1 MPREIKTRIV
11 LEGEQQYR
19 NAMKEAASANK
30 TLNSEMKLAK
40 AQFEATGDAQQYAAD
55 QARIL
60 KEQIEN
66 QKKAVKAAEDAL
78 AELTKNGVDKNSE
91 QMQKWRTKLNNAKT
105 SLTQMQTKLDKV
117 GTELGEEQTEFGKT
131 GQSAEEFGNKMDSVS
146 KAITMQAAIEAIDR
160 VTEHIEAIIRTAAKA
175 AKAFWDMGVDAGN
188 WADDLVTAAN
198 TAGVDPE
205 TYQSW
210 QYASRIIDTSVD
222 DIVKN
227 WRDIDNKMLQT
238 GDSFYEYAGGLA
250 KLGVAT
256 QTASGQM
263 RQGKD
268 IFWDIIDRLHAMGDE
283 SAYASK
289 AAELFGNDWRKLNP
303 LIQAGSK
310 AYKDLAEESR
320 SFAVVSNEN
329 VEALAGVDDKTEQLE
344 ASLTKQKY
352 DALAALA
359 PTFSTV
365 ADALQKAIEAMNEF
379 VQSEEG
385 QAALAELNTTL
396 TGLIDSFLGED
407 GGKGSF
413 ESIVTK
419 AKTAVT
425 GFTDAMDWISK
436 NGSTVTTLIEGL
448 GVAWAGL
455 KVAKGVLTFMQ
466 LLQAMPLDKLKTVFS
481 GKSASAEGAG
491 AGGDFM
497 KKAAENASKAA
508 NDSSASAARSAESA
522 AKSAES
528 AAKSS
533 ESVAKSAESAA
544 KSSESTAKSAES
556 AAKSSEAAAKS
567 AEAASS
573 SSAAAAESSAA
584 ALDNSIAAADS
595 AAAAVEQAAGAGAA
609 RAALEAGA
617 SGALESSAAAAAARI
632 EAEAA
637 AKSAMEAAARAAI
650 TGGSSTGVSFP
661 RITPRISVGLPAG
674 NGQPALPAG
683 SNPLALPAGSAAGG
697 GGLSA
702 AAKAVTAALPTLAK
716 ILGGFGIGAA
726 VALTPASTA
735 SDDLDALYDEMGNLT
750 TAAKEAGVSLDEFGQ
765 EVVADINEIK
775 RQQKYGG
782 FDENRSLLEET
793 WDRIRETKGDWS
805 EATQA
810 LNDFELNWSGT
821 DAQMDKAL
829 DAIVDLLN
837 NSGWEE
843 MENLPEEWFSIG
855 TEAGNNLADGITE
868 SSETAIA
875 AAADAAKAAGA
886 EADALAKDMTIYGE
900 NAAVGLANGIDRR
913 AGSAIGAARAMAG
926 AVSSIVRT
934 TLMIRSPS
942 KVMEGLGEF
951 TGLGFAEGIENSASA
966 VDRAVGRML
975 GATTRRPVMAMG
987 GVLLDGAP
995 ARGAGSAAGSSAGGE
1010 PDTVHVTLVL
1020 DDEILG
1026 DVMAPIVNQKI
1037 GAQIQATSRA

>member
-131 GQSAEEFGNKMDSVS
+131 GESAEQFGNKMDSVS

-160 VTEHIEAIIRTAAKA
+160 VTEKIEAAIRTAAKA

-283 SAYASK
+283 SAYAAK
-289 AAELFGNDWRKLNP
+289 AQELFGNDWRKLNP

-329 VEALAGVDDKTEQLE
+329 VEALAGVDDETEKLE
-344 ASLTKQKY
+344 ASLTKLKY

-365 ADALQKAIEAMNEF
+365 AGALQKAVEAMNEF

-385 QAALAELNTTL
+385 QAALAQLNETL

-419 AKTAVT
+419 AKEAVT
-425 GFTDAMDWISK
+425 GFTDAMDWISE
-436 NGSTVTTLIEGL
+436 NGSTVTTMIEGL

-508 NDSSASAARSAESA
+508 NDSSASAARSAEA
-522 AKSAES
+522 A
-528 AAKSS
+528 
-533 ESVAKSAESAA
+533 
-544 KSSESTAKSAES
+544 AKSAES

-637 AKSAMEAAARAAI
+637 AKAAMEAASRAALP
-650 TGGSSTGVSFP
+650 GGSSTGVSFP

-697 GGLSA
+697 GGISA

-750 TAAKEAGVSLDEFGQ
+750 TAAKEAGISLDEFGQ
-765 EVVADINEIK
+765 EVVGDINEIK

-782 FDENRSLLEET
+782 FDENRALLEDT

-805 EATQA
+805 EAAQA

-829 DAIVDLLN
+829 DSIVDLLN

-855 TEAGNNLADGITE
+855 TDAGNNLASGIAE

-875 AAADAAKAAGA
+875 AAADAAEAAGA
-886 EADALAKDMTIYGE
+886 EADALSKDMTVYGE

-934 TLMIRSPS
+934 TLMIHSPS
-942 KVMEGLGEF
+942 KVMEGLGEY

-966 VDRAVGRML
+966 VDRAVGRMI
-975 GATTRRPVMAMG
+975 GATTKRPVMAMG
-987 GVLLDGAP
+987 GVMLEGSP

-1026 DVMAPIVNQKI
+1026 DIMAPIVNQKI

>member
-131 GQSAEEFGNKMDSVS
+131 GESAEQFGNKMDSVS
-146 KAITMQAAIEAIDR
+146 KAITMQAAIEAINR
-160 VTEHIEAIIRTAAKA
+160 VTEKIEAIIRTSAKA

-188 WADDLVTAAN
+188 WADNLVTAAN

-222 DIVKN
+222 DIVH
-227 WRDIDNKMLQT
+227 Q
-238 GDSFYEYAGGLA
+238 Y
-250 KLGVAT
+250 
-256 QTASGQM
+256 
-263 RQGKD
+263 KD
-268 IFWDIIDRLHAMGDE
+268 IERGLNAEGEAFYKYIEKLNAVGVGYVQSMDGVKRSSQDLFWDIIESLHNMGDE
-283 SAYASK
+283 SAYAGK
-289 AAELFGNDWRKLNP
+289 AAEFFGNDWRKLNP
-303 LIQAGSK
+303 LIKEGAK

-320 SFAVVSNEN
+320 SFAVVSNEH
-329 VEALAGVDDKTEQLE
+329 VEALAGVDDETEKLE
-344 ASLTKQKY
+344 ASLTKLKY

-365 ADALQKAIEAMNEF
+365 AGALQKAVEAMNEF
-379 VQSEEG
+379 VKSEEG
-385 QAALAELNTTL
+385 QAALAQLNETL

-419 AKTAVT
+419 AKEAVT
-425 GFTDAMDWISK
+425 GFTDAMDWISE
-436 NGSTVTTLIEGL
+436 NGSTVTTMIEGL

-508 NDSSASAARSAESA
+508 NDSSASAARSAEA
-522 AKSAES
+522 A
-528 AAKSS
+528 
-533 ESVAKSAESAA
+533 
-544 KSSESTAKSAES
+544 AKSAES

-595 AAAAVEQAAGAGAA
+595 AAAAVEQAAGAGTA

-637 AKSAMEAAARAAI
+637 AKAAMEAAARAALP
-650 TGGSSTGVSFP
+650 GGSSTGVSFP
-661 RITPRISVGLPAG
+661 RITPRISVGIPAG
-674 NGQPALPAG
+674 NGQPALPSG

-697 GGLSA
+697 GGISA

-750 TAAKEAGVSLDEFGQ
+750 TAAKEAGISLDEFGQ
-765 EVVADINEIK
+765 EVVGDINEIK

-782 FDENRSLLEET
+782 FDENRALLEDT

-855 TEAGNNLADGITE
+855 TDAGNNLANGIAE

-875 AAADAAKAAGA
+875 AAADAAEAAGA
-886 EADALAKDMTIYGE
+886 EADALSKDMTVYGE

-934 TLMIRSPS
+934 TLMIHSPS
-942 KVMEGLGEF
+942 KVMEGLGEY

-966 VDRAVGRML
+966 VDRAVGRMI
-975 GATTRRPVMAMG
+975 GATTKRPVMAMG
-987 GVLLDGAP
+987 GVMLEGSP

>member
-1 MPREIKTRIV
+1 MAKHKISTEIELT
-11 LEGEQQYR
+11 GEQKYR

-78 AELTKNGVDKNSE
+78 ADMAKNGVDKNSNE
-91 QMQKWRTKLNNAKT
+91 MQKWRTKLNNAKT

-117 GTELGEEQTEFGKT
+117 GAELGEEQTEFGKT
-131 GQSAEEFGNKMDSVS
+131 GESAEQFGNKMDSVS

-160 VTEHIEAIIRTAAKA
+160 VTEKIEAAIRTAAKA

-222 DIVKN
+222 DIVH
-227 WRDIDNKMLQT
+227 Q
-238 GDSFYEYAGGLA
+238 Y
-250 KLGVAT
+250 
-256 QTASGQM
+256 
-263 RQGKD
+263 KD
-268 IFWDIIDRLHAMGDE
+268 IERGLNAEGEAFYKYIEKLNAVGVGYVQSMDGVKRSSQDLFWDIIESLHNMGDE
-283 SAYASK
+283 SAYAGK
-289 AAELFGNDWRKLNP
+289 AAEFFGNDWRKLNP
-303 LIQAGSK
+303 LIKEGAK

-320 SFAVVSNEN
+320 SFAVVSNEH
-329 VEALAGVDDKTEQLE
+329 VEALAGVDDETEKLE
-344 ASLTKQKY
+344 ASLTKLKY

-385 QAALAELNTTL
+385 QAALAELNETL

-413 ESIVTK
+413 EAIVTK
-419 AKTAVT
+419 AKEAVT
-425 GFTDAMDWISK
+425 SFTDAMDWISK

-528 AAKSS
+528 ASGSS
-533 ESVAKSAESAA
+533 EAAA
-544 KSSESTAKSAES
+544 KSSEAASGSSA
-556 AAKSSEAAAKS
+556 AAAKS

-632 EAEAA
+632 EAEKAA
-637 AKSAMEAAARAAI
+637 AAALDAANRAAL
-650 TGGSSTGVSFP
+650 TGGGSSTGVSFP

-674 NGQPALPAG
+674 NGQPALPSG

-697 GGLSA
+697 GGISA

-750 TAAKEAGVSLDEFGQ
+750 TAAKEAGISLDEFGQ
-765 EVVADINEIK
+765 EVVGDINEIK

-782 FDENRSLLEET
+782 FDENRALLEDT
-793 WDRIRETKGDWS
+793 WDRIRDTKGDWS

-855 TEAGNNLADGITE
+855 TDAGNNLANGIAE

-875 AAADAAKAAGA
+875 AAADAAEAAGA
-886 EADALAKDMTIYGE
+886 EADALSKDMTVYGE

-934 TLMIRSPS
+934 TLMIHSPS

-966 VDRAVGRML
+966 VDRAVGRMI
-975 GATTRRPVMAMG
+975 GATTKRPVMAMG
-987 GVLLDGAP
+987 GVMLEGSP

>member
-1 MPREIKTRIV
+1 MAKHKISTEIELT
-11 LEGEQQYR
+11 GEQKYR

-78 AELTKNGVDKNSE
+78 ADMAKNGVDKNSNE
-91 QMQKWRTKLNNAKT
+91 MQKWRTKLNNAKT

-117 GTELGEEQTEFGKT
+117 GAELGEEQTEFGKT
-131 GQSAEEFGNKMDSVS
+131 GESAEQFGNKMDSVS

-160 VTEHIEAIIRTAAKA
+160 VTEKIEAAIRTAAKA

-250 KLGVAT
+250 KLGVAA

-289 AAELFGNDWRKLNP
+289 AAELFGNDWRRLNP

-344 ASLTKQKY
+344 ASLTKLKY
-352 DALAALA
+352 DSLAALA

-365 ADALQKAIEAMNEF
+365 ADALQKAVEAMNEF

-385 QAALAELNTTL
+385 QAALAQLNETL

-419 AKTAVT
+419 AKEAVT

-508 NDSSASAARSAESA
+508 M
-522 AKSAES
+522 
-528 AAKSS
+528 
-533 ESVAKSAESAA
+533 
-544 KSSESTAKSAES
+544 
-556 AAKSSEAAAKS
+556 
-567 AEAASS
+567 EAAS
-573 SSAAAAESSAA
+573 
-584 ALDNSIAAADS
+584 
-595 AAAAVEQAAGAGAA
+595 
-609 RAALEAGA
+609 RAALP
-617 SGALESSAAAAAARI
+617 
-632 EAEAA
+632 
-637 AKSAMEAAARAAI
+637 
-650 TGGSSTGVSFP
+650 GGSSTGVSFP
-661 RITPRISVGLPAG
+661 RITPRINVGLPAG

-697 GGLSA
+697 GGISA
-702 AAKAVTAALPTLAK
+702 AAKAVSAALPTLAK

-765 EVVADINEIK
+765 EVVGDINEIK

-782 FDENRSLLEET
+782 FDENRSLLEDT
-793 WDRIRETKGDWS
+793 WDKIRETKGDWG

-821 DAQMDKAL
+821 EAQMDKAL
-829 DAIVDLLN
+829 DSIVELLN

-855 TEAGNNLADGITE
+855 TDAGNNLANGIAE

-875 AAADAAKAAGA
+875 AAADAAQAADA
-886 EADALAKDMTIYGE
+886 EADALSKDMTVYGE

-934 TLMIRSPS
+934 TLMIHSPS

-966 VDRAVGRML
+966 VDRAVGRMI
-975 GATTRRPVMAMG
+975 GATTKRPVMAMG
-987 GVLLDGAP
+987 GVTLEGSP

>member
-1 MPREIKTRIV
+1 MPGRG
-11 LEGEQQYR
+11 LG
-19 NAMKEAASANK
+19 
-30 TLNSEMKLAK
+30 
-40 AQFEATGDAQQYAAD
+40 GH
-55 QARIL
+55 
-60 KEQIEN
+60 
-66 QKKAVKAAEDAL
+66 
-78 AELTKNGVDKNSE
+78 AEL
-91 QMQKWRTKLNNAKT
+91 
-105 SLTQMQTKLDKV
+105 
-117 GTELGEEQTEFGKT
+117 
-131 GQSAEEFGNKMDSVS
+131 
-146 KAITMQAAIEAIDR
+146 
-160 VTEHIEAIIRTAAKA
+160 
-175 AKAFWDMGVDAGN
+175 
-188 WADDLVTAAN
+188 
-198 TAGVDPE
+198 
-205 TYQSW
+205 
-210 QYASRIIDTSVD
+210 
-222 DIVKN
+222 
-227 WRDIDNKMLQT
+227 
-238 GDSFYEYAGGLA
+238 
-250 KLGVAT
+250 
-256 QTASGQM
+256 
-263 RQGKD
+263 
-268 IFWDIIDRLHAMGDE
+268 
-283 SAYASK
+283 
-289 AAELFGNDWRKLNP
+289 
-303 LIQAGSK
+303 
-310 AYKDLAEESR
+310 
-320 SFAVVSNEN
+320 
-329 VEALAGVDDKTEQLE
+329 
-344 ASLTKQKY
+344 
-352 DALAALA
+352 
-359 PTFSTV
+359 
-365 ADALQKAIEAMNEF
+365 
-379 VQSEEG
+379 G
-385 QAALAELNTTL
+385 QAALAELNETL

-419 AKTAVT
+419 AKEAVT
-425 GFTDAMDWISK
+425 GFTDAMDWISE
-436 NGSTVTTLIEGL
+436 NGSTVTTMIEGL

-508 NDSSASAARSAESA
+508 NDSSASAARSAEA
-522 AKSAES
+522 A
-528 AAKSS
+528 
-533 ESVAKSAESAA
+533 
-544 KSSESTAKSAES
+544 AKSAES

-637 AKSAMEAAARAAI
+637 AKAAMEAASRAALP
-650 TGGSSTGVSFP
+650 GGSSTGVSFP

-697 GGLSA
+697 GGISA

-750 TAAKEAGVSLDEFGQ
+750 TAAKEAGISLDEFGQ
-765 EVVADINEIK
+765 EVVGDINEIK

-782 FDENRSLLEET
+782 FDENRALLEDT

-805 EATQA
+805 EAAQA

-829 DAIVDLLN
+829 DSIVDLLN

-855 TEAGNNLADGITE
+855 TDAGNNLASGIAD

-875 AAADAAKAAGA
+875 AAADAAEAAGA
-886 EADALAKDMTIYGE
+886 EADALSKDMTVYGE

-934 TLMIRSPS
+934 TLMIHSPS
-942 KVMEGLGEF
+942 KVMEGLGEY

-966 VDRAVGRML
+966 VDRAVGRMI
-975 GATTRRPVMAMG
+975 GATTKRPVMAMG
-987 GVLLDGAP
+987 GVMLEGSP

-1026 DVMAPIVNQKI
+1026 DIMAPIVNQKI